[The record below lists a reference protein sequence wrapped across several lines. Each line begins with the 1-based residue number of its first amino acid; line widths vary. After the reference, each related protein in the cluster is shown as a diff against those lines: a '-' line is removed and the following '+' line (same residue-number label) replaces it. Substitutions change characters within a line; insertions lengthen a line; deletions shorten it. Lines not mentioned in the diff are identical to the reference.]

1 MNVIYL
7 LLRASWSL
15 VAIAVFTGLLSGACS
30 ARLIALINNAA
41 NGGIQTTTSILSF
54 VGLAM
59 VVLISGLV
67 SQILL
72 IRLSQG
78 VIFDLQIRLSRRILS
93 TSLRHLEQLG
103 APRLLAT
110 LTEDVQA
117 LSTSV
122 FVIPF
127 LCIDLAI
134 VIGCMIYLGWLS
146 WQALLGMIC
155 FIIAAIF
162 IVQLLLN
169 KGTHF
174 FTLAREEQD
183 KLFKHFR
190 AITEG
195 IKELKLHQQRR
206 EAFLSSE
213 LQPTAAAARDYKVVS
228 LNIFSIASNGG
239 QILFFFATALL
250 IFCLPKLAN
259 ISTSVLSAYILTI
272 TYLMMPVKNIMDML
286 PNLSRAS
293 VALRKI
299 ETLGL
304 SLASESESNE
314 NAIVRPNLTSDW
326 QRLELMGVTHAY
338 SGQNEKHN
346 FILGPIDLVF
356 RPGELVF
363 LVGGNGSG
371 KSTLAKLITGLYIP
385 ESGEI
390 MVDGKP
396 IDKETREWYRQQ
408 FAVVFSDFYLFE
420 SLLGLGNS
428 NLETQTQDYLIKL
441 ELDHKVQVKDGVLST
456 TALSQ
461 GQRKRLGL
469 LTAYLEDRPI
479 YLFDEWASDQD
490 PVFKEIFY
498 TQLLPELKNRGK
510 TVLVI
515 SHDDR
520 YFHSCDRIVKLDYGK
535 VEYDKHLHN

>member
-41 NGGIQTTTSILSF
+41 NGGTQTTTSILSF
-54 VGLAM
+54 VGLAA

-117 LSTSV
+117 LSSSV

-127 LCIDLAI
+127 LCIDIAI
-134 VIGCMIYLGWLS
+134 AIGCMIYLGWLS
-146 WQALLGMIC
+146 WQALLVMIC
-155 FIIAAIF
+155 FIIAAIVIIQF
-162 IVQLLLN
+162 LL
-169 KGTHF
+169 KKATHF

-239 QILFFFATALL
+239 QILFFFAVALL
-250 IFCLPKLAN
+250 IFGLPKLAN
-259 ISTSVLSAYILTI
+259 ISTSVLSAYILTL

-304 SLASESESNE
+304 SLASESEYNE
-314 NAIVRPNLTSDW
+314 NAIIQPKLKFDW
-326 QRLELMGVTHAY
+326 KRLELMGVTHAY

-356 RPGELVF
+356 GPGELVF

-390 MVDGKP
+390 RVDGKL
-396 IDKETREWYRQQ
+396 IDNDTREWYRQQ

-498 TQLLPELKNRGK
+498 TQLLPELKKRGK

>member
-41 NGGIQTTTSILSF
+41 NGGTQTTTSILSF
-54 VGLAM
+54 VGLAA

-122 FVIPF
+122 FAIPF
-127 LCIDLAI
+127 LCIDVAI

-146 WQALLGMIC
+146 WQALLVMIC
-155 FIIAAIF
+155 FIIAAIVIIQF
-162 IVQLLLN
+162 LLK

-239 QILFFFATALL
+239 QILFFFAVALL
-250 IFCLPKLAN
+250 IFGLPKLAN
-259 ISTSVLSAYILTI
+259 ISTSVLSGYILTL

-314 NAIVRPNLTSDW
+314 NAIVQPNLKSDW

-356 RPGELVF
+356 QPGELVF

-385 ESGEI
+385 ERGEI
-390 MVDGKP
+390 MVDGKL
-396 IDKETREWYRQQ
+396 IDKDTREWYRQQ

-498 TQLLPELKNRGK
+498 TQLLPELKKRGK

-535 VEYDKHLHN
+535 VEYDKDLHN

>member
-41 NGGIQTTTSILSF
+41 NGGTQTTTSILSF
-54 VGLAM
+54 VGLAA

-122 FVIPF
+122 FAIPF
-127 LCIDLAI
+127 LCIDVAI

-146 WQALLGMIC
+146 WQALLVMIC
-155 FIIAAIF
+155 FIIAAIVIIQF
-162 IVQLLLN
+162 LLK

-239 QILFFFATALL
+239 QILFFFAVALL
-250 IFCLPKLAN
+250 IFGLPKLAN
-259 ISTSVLSAYILTI
+259 ISTSVLSGYILTL

-314 NAIVRPNLTSDW
+314 NAIVQPNLKSDW

-356 RPGELVF
+356 QPGELVF

-385 ESGEI
+385 ERGEI
-390 MVDGKP
+390 MVDGKL
-396 IDKETREWYRQQ
+396 IDKDTREWYRQQ

-498 TQLLPELKNRGK
+498 TQLLPELKKRGK

>member
-7 LLRASWSL
+7 LIRSSWRL

-30 ARLIALINNAA
+30 ARLIATINSTVSGDRTQIWSFAA
-41 NGGIQTTTSILSF
+41 
-54 VGLAM
+54 LAL
-59 VVLISGLV
+59 VVLVAGIISQL
-67 SQILL
+67 LL

-93 TSLRHLEQLG
+93 ASLRHLEQLG

-117 LSTSV
+117 LSNTV

-127 LCIDLAI
+127 LCIDFAI
-134 VIGCMIYLGWLS
+134 VVGCAIYLGWLD
-146 WQALLGMIC
+146 WVALLLMLI
-155 FIIAAIF
+155 FIFAAIVSVKF
-162 IVQLLLN
+162 LL
-169 KGTHF
+169 KKATYF

-183 KLFKHFR
+183 RLFKQFR

-195 IKELKLHQQRR
+195 IKELKLNQQRR
-206 EAFLSSE
+206 QAFLTNE
-213 LQPTAAAARDYKVVS
+213 LQPAAGTVRDYKVVS
-228 LNIFSIASNGG
+228 LTILSVASNGG
-239 QILFFFATALL
+239 QILFFIAIGLLLFVIPRLTAVSN
-250 IFCLPKLAN
+250 P
-259 ISTSVLSAYILTI
+259 VLSGYILTL
-272 TYLMMPVKNIMDML
+272 TYLMGPVKNIMDML

-304 SLASESESNE
+304 SLAAESESISE
-314 NAIVRPNLTSDW
+314 SIVQNDLNQSW
-326 QRLELMGVTHAY
+326 QHLELVGVTHAY
-338 SGQNEKHN
+338 RGGEKEEHN
-346 FILGPIDLVF
+346 FIFGPIDLAF
-356 RPGELVF
+356 QPGELVF

-385 ESGEI
+385 EEGEI
-390 MVDGKP
+390 RIDGKP
-396 IDKETREWYRQQ
+396 ITNHNREWYRQL
-408 FAVVFSDFYLFE
+408 FSVIFYDFYLFDT
-420 SLLGLGNS
+420 LLGLS
-428 NLETQTQDYLIKL
+428 NTELEIQVIDYLKKL
-441 ELDHKVQVKDGVLST
+441 QIDHKVQVKDGVLST

-461 GQRKRLGL
+461 GQRKRLAL

-520 YFHSCDRIVKLDYGK
+520 YFYQGDRIIKLDYGK
-535 VEYDKHLHN
+535 LQYDKHLH

>member
-41 NGGIQTTTSILSF
+41 NGGTQTTTSILSF
-54 VGLAM
+54 VGLAA

-117 LSTSV
+117 LSSSV

-127 LCIDLAI
+127 LCIDIAI

-146 WQALLGMIC
+146 WQALLVMIC
-155 FIIAAIF
+155 FIIAAIVIIQF
-162 IVQLLLN
+162 LL
-169 KGTHF
+169 KKATHF

-239 QILFFFATALL
+239 QILFFFAVALL
-250 IFCLPKLAN
+250 IFGLPKLAN
-259 ISTSVLSAYILTI
+259 ISTSVLSAYILTL

-314 NAIVRPNLTSDW
+314 NVIVRPNLKSDW

-356 RPGELVF
+356 QPGELVF

-390 MVDGKP
+390 MVDGKL
-396 IDKETREWYRQQ
+396 IDKESREWYRQQ

-498 TQLLPELKNRGK
+498 TQLLPELKKRGK

-535 VEYDKHLHN
+535 VEYDKDLHN

>member
-41 NGGIQTTTSILSF
+41 NGGTQTTTSILSF
-54 VGLAM
+54 VGLAA

-117 LSTSV
+117 LSSSV

-127 LCIDLAI
+127 LCIDIAI

-146 WQALLGMIC
+146 WQALLVMIC
-155 FIIAAIF
+155 FIIAAIVIIQF
-162 IVQLLLN
+162 LL
-169 KGTHF
+169 KKATHF

-239 QILFFFATALL
+239 QILFFFAVALL
-250 IFCLPKLAN
+250 IFGLPKLAN
-259 ISTSVLSAYILTI
+259 ISTSVLSGYILTL

-314 NAIVRPNLTSDW
+314 NAIVQPNLKSDW

-356 RPGELVF
+356 QPGELVF

-390 MVDGKP
+390 MVDGKL
-396 IDKETREWYRQQ
+396 IDKESREWYRQQ

-498 TQLLPELKNRGK
+498 TQLLPELKKRGK

-535 VEYDKHLHN
+535 VEYDKDLHN